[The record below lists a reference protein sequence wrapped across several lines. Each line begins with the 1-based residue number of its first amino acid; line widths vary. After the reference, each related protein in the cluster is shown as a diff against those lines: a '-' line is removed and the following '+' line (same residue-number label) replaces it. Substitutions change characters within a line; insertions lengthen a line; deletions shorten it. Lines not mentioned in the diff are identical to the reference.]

1 MKCTNCG
8 NDKITNS
15 FTSYYRRVGSS
26 YFIIENVPCKVCE
39 QCGETFFSLKD
50 LDIIDRIIQI
60 KLKENNKVNLF
71 DFKLA
76 A

>member
-8 NDKITNS
+8 SDRIKES
-15 FTSYYRRVGSS
+15 FTSYYRKVGSS

-39 QCGETFFSLKD
+39 QCGEVFFSLKD
-50 LDIIDRIIQI
+50 IDIIDRLIQQ
-60 KLKENNKVNLF
+60 KLQDNVKINLF
-71 DFKLA
+71 DFKIA